1 MAIDLSCSSCQ
12 SVLRVAEEHAGKKV
26 RCPNCGNLTLIP
38 AQSTTQMPPS
48 AATSDPL
55 SSPFSA
61 PGNPAGG
68 PGMPQPGMQ
77 QPGVPPQSHFHQA
90 AGNPPYHGGHYT
102 PPSDTDGLGI
112 AGIVIGSISILFA
125 LACPCVAPVLMI
137 AGCICAF
144 TSKGHLRTPAI
155 IVNCIAMGL
164 FVIRMIITVVF
175 MAGTL
180 TLQ

>member
-1 MAIDLSCSSCQ
+1 MA
-12 SVLRVAEEHAGKKV
+12 AEHAGKKV
-26 RCPNCGNLTLIP
+26 RCPNCGNLTEIP

-48 AATSDPL
+48 VATPDPFA
-55 SSPFSA
+55 SPF
-61 PGNPAGG
+61 
-68 PGMPQPGMQ
+68 PQPGAM
-77 QPGVPPQSHFHQA
+77 PGKPAPPQAAGQPPQSHFHTA
-90 AGNPPYHGGHYT
+90 AQPPYHGGQYS

-125 LACPCVAPVLMI
+125 LACPCVAPVLII

-144 TSKGHLRTPAI
+144 TCNGHLRTPAI
-155 IVNCIAMGL
+155 IVNCVAIGL

-175 MAGTL
+175 MAGAM